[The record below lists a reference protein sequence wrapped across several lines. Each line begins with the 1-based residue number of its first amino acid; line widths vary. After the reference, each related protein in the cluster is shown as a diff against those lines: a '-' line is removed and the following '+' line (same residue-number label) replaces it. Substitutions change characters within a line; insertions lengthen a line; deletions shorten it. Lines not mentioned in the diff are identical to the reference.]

1 MAINRSTVHF
11 IFKSP
16 LFWLGLLIRFG
27 LIYFALSATPIV
39 TWYAPFIEASINT
52 ITFDPWS
59 SWIAQSET
67 PLAFPYGYV
76 MWLAF
81 LPFAFIAKVIGL
93 GTGLSYLVT
102 LLTFD
107 LALLYAFTLY
117 FSNRPKLVL
126 LGYWLSPILLFST
139 YYLGF
144 NDIIPVA
151 LLTFSLFQLKNNK
164 AFYAGALLLCAIS
177 AKLSMVLALPF
188 FLIYFFHNKPIRQIF
203 PQFVKGF
210 CISLALL
217 FTPFLVSP
225 GAIQMLF
232 SNPEIPKLYQ
242 FSLSLGPALSI
253 YLTPLAY
260 ILAIYVA
267 WSVKRINFEL
277 FQATLGIAFLTIV
290 LLTPASPGWFVWC
303 IPLLLYFQVVGGK
316 KAFFLCSMFS
326 LIFVL
331 SNLVN
336 TGAAQIPLFVDLLPI
351 GKIGSLLHTFLVA
364 TGIVLIALIWKK
376 TIGEN
381 DYFKLSRKPF
391 VIGISG
397 DSGSGKDTLSNAI
410 TEIFGKHSVTTLSGD
425 DYHLWDRNK
434 PLWQV
439 MTHLNPM
446 ANDLESFSND
456 LVNLSARK
464 SINSRHY
471 NHATGK
477 LTTGSSQA
485 SNDIIIASGLHTLH
499 LPTLRDR
506 IDLKIFLNIDEDLRR
521 RLKIERDVGERG
533 HSEQKVLESI
543 EKRVEDGEKF
553 IRPQMQHAD
562 LCLSL
567 SPINPNQIRDYA
579 QKIQSISLKL
589 LIESKIGINQYNLI
603 RVLVS
608 ACGLHVDHQWNQSS
622 QAIELSIEGDVS
634 AADIEMATNLLC
646 PRLKDFLDLN
656 PTWENGPLGLMQ
668 LITLVHIDQL
678 LARRSV
684 S

>member
-1 MAINRSTVHF
+1 MEMNMSTANS
-11 IFKSP
+11 ILKNP

-27 LIYFALSATPIV
+27 LIYFALSAAPILN
-39 TWYAPFIEASINT
+39 WYAPFIEASINHL
-52 ITFDPWS
+52 TFDPWS
-59 SWIAQSET
+59 SWIAQSQT

-81 LPFAFIAKVIGL
+81 LPLAFAAKVLGL
-93 GTGLSYLVT
+93 STALSYLLT

-107 LALLYAFTLY
+107 LALLYAFSLNI
-117 FSNRPKLVL
+117 SNRPKLIL

-139 YYLGF
+139 YYFGF

-151 LLTFSLFQLKNNK
+151 FLTFSLFQLKNNK
-164 AFYAGALLLCAIS
+164 ALNAGALLLCAIS
-177 AKLSMVLALPF
+177 AKLSMLLAVPF
-188 FLIYFFHNKPIRQIF
+188 YLIYFFHNKPIRQIF
-203 PQFVKGF
+203 PQFAKGF
-210 CISLALL
+210 CFAFVLL
-217 FTPFLVSP
+217 LTPFLTSS

-242 FSLSLGPALSI
+242 FSFSLGPSLSI

-260 ILAIYVA
+260 LLTIYVA

-277 FQATLGIAFLTIV
+277 FQATLGVGFLTIV

-303 IPLLLYFQVVGGK
+303 LPLLLYFQIVGGK
-316 KAFFLCSMFS
+316 KAFFLCSIFS
-326 LIFVL
+326 VIFVL

-336 TGAAQIPLFVDLLPI
+336 TGLTQVPLFSDTLPTN
-351 GKIGSLLHTFLVA
+351 KIESLLHTFLVA

-381 DYFKLSRKPF
+381 DYFRLSRKPF

-410 TEIFGKHSVTTLSGD
+410 TEVFGKHSVTTLSGD
-425 DYHLWDRNK
+425 DYHLWDRHK

-446 ANDLESFSND
+446 ANDLESFSSD
-456 LVNLSARK
+456 LVSLAAGK

-471 NHATGK
+471 NHSTGK
-477 LTTGSSQA
+477 LTTGSTQA

-499 LPTLRDR
+499 LPILRER

-533 HSEQKVLESI
+533 HSEEKVLDSI

-553 IRPQMQHAD
+553 IQPQKQHAD

-567 SPINPNQIRDYA
+567 RPINSTQVRDYS
-579 QKIQSISLKL
+579 QKIQSIGLKVS
-589 LIESKIGINQYNLI
+589 IESKIGLNQYDLT
-603 RVLVS
+603 RVLVGV
-608 ACGLHVDHQWNQSS
+608 CGLHVDHQWNQSAQS
-622 QAIELSIEGDVS
+622 IELSIEGDVT
-634 AADIEMATNLLC
+634 AADVEMAANLLC
-646 PRLKDFLDLN
+646 PRLKDFLDLS

-678 LARRSV
+678 LARRYTS
-684 S
+684 

>member
-1 MAINRSTVHF
+1 MAINVSTANF
-11 IFKSP
+11 ILKSP
-16 LFWLGLLIRFG
+16 LFWLGVLIRFV

-39 TWYAPFIEASINT
+39 TWYAPFIEASINNL
-52 ITFDPWS
+52 TFDPWS
-59 SWIAQSET
+59 SWIAQSQT

-81 LPFAFIAKVIGL
+81 LPFAFVAKAL
-93 GTGLSYLVT
+93 ALSSSLSYLLT
-102 LLTFD
+102 LITFD
-107 LALLYAFTLY
+107 LALLYAFSLNFPTRL
-117 FSNRPKLVL
+117 KIIL

-144 NDIIPVA
+144 NDIIPVT

-164 AFYAGALLLCAIS
+164 ALHAGVLLLCAIS
-177 AKLSMVLALPF
+177 AKLSMVLAAPF

-203 PQFVKGF
+203 PQFAKGF
-210 CISLALL
+210 CISLVIL
-217 FTPFLVSP
+217 FAPFLASS
-225 GAIQMLF
+225 GAILMLF
-232 SNPEIPKLYQ
+232 SNPEIPKIYQ
-242 FSLSLGPALSI
+242 FALSLSPTLSI

-260 ILAIYVA
+260 LLTIYVA

-290 LLTPASPGWFVWC
+290 LLTPASPGWFIWC
-303 IPLLLYFQVVGGK
+303 LPLLLYFQVVGGK
-316 KAFFLCSMFS
+316 KAFFLCSTFS

-331 SNLVN
+331 SSLINAEV
-336 TGAAQIPLFVDLLPI
+336 TQAPLFVGLSLPRV
-351 GKIGSLLHTFLVA
+351 GSLLHTFLVA

-381 DYFKLSRKPF
+381 DYFRLSRKPF

-410 TEIFGKHSVTTLSGD
+410 MEVFGKHSVTTLSGD
-425 DYHLWDRNK
+425 DYHLWDRHK

-446 ANDLESFSND
+446 ANDLESFSSD
-456 LVNLSARK
+456 LVSLAAGK

-471 NHATGK
+471 NHTTGK
-477 LTTGSSQA
+477 LTSGISQA

-499 LPTLRDR
+499 LPILRDR

-533 HSEQKVLESI
+533 HPKEKVLDSI
-543 EKRVEDGEKF
+543 QKRIEDGEKY
-553 IRPQMQHAD
+553 IRPQMQYAD

-567 SPINPNQIRDYA
+567 RPINPNQVKDFS
-579 QKIQSISLKL
+579 QKIQPSSLKVS
-589 LIESKIGINQYNLI
+589 IESKIGLNQYELT
-603 RVLVS
+603 RVLVGI
-608 ACGLHVDHQWNQSS
+608 CGLHVDHQWNQSS
-622 QAIELSIEGDVS
+622 QSIELTIEGDVT
-634 AADIEMATNLLC
+634 AADIELAANLLC

-656 PTWENGPLGLMQ
+656 PTWKNGPLGLMQ

>member
-1 MAINRSTVHF
+1 
-11 IFKSP
+11 
-16 LFWLGLLIRFG
+16 
-27 LIYFALSATPIV
+27 
-39 TWYAPFIEASINT
+39 
-52 ITFDPWS
+52 
-59 SWIAQSET
+59 
-67 PLAFPYGYV
+67 
-76 MWLAF
+76 
-81 LPFAFIAKVIGL
+81 
-93 GTGLSYLVT
+93 
-102 LLTFD
+102 
-107 LALLYAFTLY
+107 
-117 FSNRPKLVL
+117 
-126 LGYWLSPILLFST
+126 
-139 YYLGF
+139 
-144 NDIIPVA
+144 
-151 LLTFSLFQLKNNK
+151 
-164 AFYAGALLLCAIS
+164 
-177 AKLSMVLALPF
+177 
-188 FLIYFFHNKPIRQIF
+188 
-203 PQFVKGF
+203 
-210 CISLALL
+210 
-217 FTPFLVSP
+217 
-225 GAIQMLF
+225 MLF

-260 ILAIYVA
+260 LLAIYVA

-290 LLTPASPGWFVWC
+290 LLTPASPGWFIWC
-303 IPLLLYFQVVGGK
+303 LPLLLYFQVVGGK
-316 KAFFLCSMFS
+316 KAFFLCTTFS

-336 TGAAQIPLFVDLLPI
+336 TGAGQIPLFVNLLPMT
-351 GKIGSLLHTFLVA
+351 KIGSLLHTFLVA

-381 DYFKLSRKPF
+381 DYFRLSRKPF

-410 TEIFGKHSVTTLSGD
+410 AEVFGKHSVTTLSGD
-425 DYHLWDRNK
+425 DYHLWDRHK

-456 LVNLSARK
+456 LVNLSAGK

-471 NHATGK
+471 NHTTGK
-477 LTTGSSQA
+477 LTTGTNQV

-499 LPTLRDR
+499 LPILRDR

-533 HSEQKVLESI
+533 HSKEKVLESI

-567 SPINPNQIRDYA
+567 SPVNPSQIRDYS
-579 QKIQSISLKL
+579 QKIQSIGLKVS
-589 LIESKIGINQYNLI
+589 IESKIGLNQYDLT
-603 RVLVS
+603 RVLVGV
-608 ACGLHVDHQWNQSS
+608 CGLHVDHQWNQSS
-622 QAIELSIEGDVS
+622 QSVELSIEGDVS
-634 AADIEMATNLLC
+634 AADIEMAANLLC

-678 LARRSV
+678 LARRSA